1 MRLTRIAAA
10 VLLVALVVSGC
21 ADSSPATSGS
31 AAANSSG
38 AGQVVPTATLRTMLL
53 TEAANFG
60 DRAPHAVQGV
70 ATTRKAAL
78 ALSDPGESASTS
90 GVDNATLRVYL
101 LEATGAFDG
110 GHGEKLPSGAH
121 PHGGS
126 TLSLIVDSTTMSV
139 LDVGL
144 TDARDDL
151 HSLGA
156 VFQL

>member
-1 MRLTRIAAA
+1 MRLTRIAAP
-10 VLLVALVVSGC
+10 VLIVALVVSGC
-21 ADSSPATSGS
+21 ADSSRTTSGS
-31 AAANSSG
+31 AATNSTK
-38 AGQVVPTATLRTMLL
+38 AGQAVPAAALRTLLL

-60 DRAPHAVQGV
+60 DRAPHALQGV
-70 ATTRKAAL
+70 ATTRQAAL
-78 ALSDPGESASTS
+78 ALTDPGETASTS

-151 HSLGA
+151 HALGA